1 MDEKRIID
9 FHVHMGKSSK
19 GDSYTVDD
27 LLASMDKFGIE
38 RSGLSILNGVETGP
52 LNDRVM
58 EAVRLHPDRITGFAY
73 INPRDP
79 HAIDEVNRCLSVEGM
94 RGVKFHSWKHGY
106 FPDNNS
112 ALDGIIDAIEPYG
125 VPILTHTGTPPLSLP
140 QQWAMVAERHPNV
153 KFVFAHI
160 GYLDYGYGCVE
171 CAKKLPNVYV
181 DTAGQVEIQVMQKAL
196 EDLGPDR
203 IIWATDWPYKYP
215 GSELVKFE
223 PYDLSEGDREK
234 IFRTNALK
242 LWGLL

>member
-1 MDEKRIID
+1 MSDTRIID

-58 EAVRLHPDRITGFAY
+58 EAVRLHPDRITGFAF

-79 HAIDEVNRCLSVEGM
+79 KAIDEVNRCLSVDGM

-125 VPILTHTGTPPLSLP
+125 VPVLTHTGTPPLSLP
-140 QQWAMVAERHPNV
+140 QQWAMVAERHPKV
-153 KFVFAHI
+153 TFVFAHI

-171 CAKKLPNVYV
+171 CAKWLPNVYV
-181 DTAGQVEIQVMQKAL
+181 DTAGQVEIQVMEKAL

-223 PYDLSEGDREK
+223 PYDLSDEDREK
-234 IFRTNALK
+234 IFRTNALR